1 MKVRKEWSDFDRL
14 IALGLYCELPF
25 GKFHSRQPR
34 IIEVAHKL
42 ERSPSSLAMKLSN
55 LASLDPVITSSGRKG
70 LAGASQ
76 ADRELWQEFIQH
88 PAQMMPK
95 IAVALES
102 LDTDAASGE
111 DENETFEPISYR
123 GETISAITQRR
134 KGQNLF
140 RKAVLSAYEYQCC
153 VTGISDTRFLVASHI
168 KPWAEDE
175 HNRLNPHNGLCLSTF
190 YDRAFD
196 IGLITLTEDYK
207 LVVSSELKK
216 QKDNAHIRE
225 TFLERA
231 GITVELPRKFSPS
244 PEFILWHRECLFIQ

>member
-1 MKVRKEWSDFDRL
+1 MATVKKWSDFDRL

-34 IIEVAHKL
+34 IIEVARKL
-42 ERSPSSLAMKLSN
+42 ERSPNSLAMKLSN

-70 LAGASQ
+70 LTGASQ
-76 ADRELWQEFIQH
+76 ADRELWQEFTQH

-102 LDTDAASGE
+102 LDTAAASSE
-111 DENETFEPISYR
+111 DETFEPLGYR
-123 GETISAITQRR
+123 GETTTAIIQRR

-140 RKAVLSAYEYQCC
+140 RKAVLSAYDYQCC

-207 LVVSSELKK
+207 LIVSSELKK
-216 QKDNAHIRE
+216 QEDNTHIRE

-244 PEFILWHRECLFIQ
+244 PEFMRWHRECLFIQ